1 MLSWKEHDLRS
12 DVHVGTAALGGS
24 AEQSSAPDRESL
36 KEK

>member
-1 MLSWKEHDLRS
+1 MLSWSGLDLHG
-12 DVHVGTAALGGS
+12 DAHVGTDALGGS